1 MIKSTVHIMIASM
14 SLLVLLALPLTATE
28 YYPTDSYHDDFRN
41 FVRVQYEPKWDQ
53 PTEARGSE
61 IAETYLSQFAA
72 DFGLASDL
80 TGLELTR
87 TQESLVGMH
96 YTFEQNIDGIDV
108 EHGQIIVSVAKIDNR
123 IYQVYNNIYPVGQM
137 PAQNSAIVAE
147 EDAYDAAWNHLRA
160 HGNLTVSP
168 STQLIWQCDNGDFRL
183 IYRVNLEVEAPYGSW
198 QVTVDATNGSIL
210 GAEDMRL
217 YRVSDQF
224 ANATLEERNAD
235 FSGETWDRQAAF
247 THYAELQNE
256 QGGALLSEGSRA
268 TGTATVFDPDPRTT
282 LQSSALQNTSPA
294 SAFVGSYF
302 TRDLL
307 DIMISQGVYRLTGPW
322 VNIVNWDSPHTQPST
337 TTDGIWDE
345 ERGPNSFNDGMTYF
359 HLDQNQ
365 RYMQSLGF
373 TGGTGIQEGSIGAD
387 TDGCGGAD
395 NSYYI
400 PSTNRLAFGHGCV
413 DDDEDADVIL
423 HEYGHAI
430 QHDIVSSWNGGDTGA
445 IGEGFGD
452 YWAGSYS
459 YSTPNGMTFHPEWIF
474 SWDGHGD
481 GNQCWGGRRLN
492 ATGAQYNPSQTY
504 GAHVYISGGYVSD
517 ELWSAPIFMSLVD
530 LVDLGETRESVDQ
543 IILESHFGIGYG
555 ARMPDMANATVAAAE
570 ALQPGGPHAY
580 IFHQRFADQNILEEN
595 TSDVADVEFASFNSS
610 SFPNPLYDNS
620 TIRFQLPSG
629 GANVELAIYDLT
641 GRKVRSLHSGQLDAG
656 THDVAWDGTADD
668 GASVSSGVY
677 FYHLNA
683 GRLAEK
689 RQLVL
694 MR

>member
-1 MIKSTVHIMIASM
+1 
-14 SLLVLLALPLTATE
+14 
-28 YYPTDSYHDDFRN
+28 
-41 FVRVQYEPKWDQ
+41 
-53 PTEARGSE
+53 
-61 IAETYLSQFAA
+61 
-72 DFGLASDL
+72 
-80 TGLELTR
+80 
-87 TQESLVGMH
+87 
-96 YTFEQNIDGIDV
+96 
-108 EHGQIIVSVAKIDNR
+108 
-123 IYQVYNNIYPVGQM
+123 
-137 PAQNSAIVAE
+137 
-147 EDAYDAAWNHLRA
+147 
-160 HGNLTVSP
+160 
-168 STQLIWQCDNGDFRL
+168 
-183 IYRVNLEVEAPYGSW
+183 VNC
-198 QVTVDATNGSIL
+198 
-210 GAEDMRL
+210 
-217 YRVSDQF
+217 
-224 ANATLEERNAD
+224 
-235 FSGETWDRQAAF
+235 
-247 THYAELQNE
+247 
-256 QGGALLSEGSRA
+256 
-268 TGTATVFDPDPRTT
+268 
-282 LQSSALQNTSPA
+282 
-294 SAFVGSYF
+294 
-302 TRDLL
+302 
-307 DIMISQGVYRLTGPW
+307 
-322 VNIVNWDSPHTQPST
+322 DSPHTQPSKT
-337 TTDGIWDE
+337 TYGIWDE